1 MQVIASNLISGALAE
16 VQHAGDAV
24 LFPMQQY
31 WWFYAVF
38 TLFVLAVLA
47 LDLGVFHRQAHEVK
61 YKEAVAWS
69 AVWITL
75 ALLFNLGFWF
85 YTSWKLALPECA
97 ELVKSMGY
105 ASPQKA
111 ANDVSLEFLAGYL
124 IEKSLSVD
132 NVFVFVVI
140 FQFFAVPAKYQHRV
154 LFYGILGALISRA
167 IFIALGSVLLQ
178 YAVVIWVFGAFLVFT
193 GAKLLFPHEQKKDL
207 SSNPV
212 LRVMRRV
219 MPVTKDFH
227 EQRFLVNI
235 GGVRHATPLLVALL
249 VVEFTDIL
257 FALDSVPAIFAVT
270 REPLIVFTS
279 NIFAILGLRALY
291 FLLAGAMDTFHL
303 LHYGLG
309 VVLMFV
315 GVKLVLPIFGMHV
328 PIGISLSVICG
339 VIGASIALSLLFPK
353 KPHAA

>member
-1 MQVIASNLISGALAE
+1 M
-16 VQHAGDAV
+16 
-24 LFPMQQY
+24 
-31 WWFYAVF
+31 
-38 TLFVLAVLA
+38 
-47 LDLGVFHRQAHEVK
+47 
-61 YKEAVAWS
+61 KEA
-69 AVWITL
+69 AVWSLIWVAVSFVFVGWL
-75 ALLFNLGFWF
+75 WWYLGG
-85 YTSWKLALPECA
+85 T
-97 ELVKSMGY
+97 GTD
-105 ASPQKA
+105 A
-111 ANDVSLEFLAGYL
+111 AARAVANTKSLEFITGYL
-124 IEKSLSVD
+124 VEKALAVD
-132 NVFVFVVI
+132 NIFVFLMV
-140 FQFFAVPAKYQHRV
+140 FTYFAVPPEFQKRV
-154 LFYGILGALISRA
+154 LMIGILGALVLRA
-167 IFIALGSVLLQ
+167 VMILIGAWLIAQFHWIL
-178 YAVVIWVFGAFLVFT
+178 YVFGAFLVFT

-207 SSNPV
+207 STNPV

-227 EQRFLVNI
+227 EQRFLVKI

>member
-1 MQVIASNLISGALAE
+1 
-16 VQHAGDAV
+16 
-24 LFPMQQY
+24 
-31 WWFYAVF
+31 
-38 TLFVLAVLA
+38 
-47 LDLGVFHRQAHEVK
+47 
-61 YKEAVAWS
+61 
-69 AVWITL
+69 
-75 ALLFNLGFWF
+75 
-85 YTSWKLALPECA
+85 
-97 ELVKSMGY
+97 
-105 ASPQKA
+105 
-111 ANDVSLEFLAGYL
+111 
-124 IEKSLSVD
+124 
-132 NVFVFVVI
+132 
-140 FQFFAVPAKYQHRV
+140 
-154 LFYGILGALISRA
+154 
-167 IFIALGSVLLQ
+167 
-178 YAVVIWVFGAFLVFT
+178 
-193 GAKLLFPHEQKKDL
+193 
-207 SSNPV
+207 
-212 LRVMRRV
+212 
-219 MPVTKDFH
+219 
-227 EQRFLVNI
+227 
-235 GGVRHATPLLVALL
+235 VRHATPLLVALL

>member
-1 MQVIASNLISGALAE
+1 MKAMATDSAQRYDSAIAMRRDI
-16 VQHAGDAV
+16 
-24 LFPMQQY
+24 
-31 WWFYAVF
+31 
-38 TLFVLAVLA
+38 
-47 LDLGVFHRQAHEVK
+47 
-61 YKEAVAWS
+61 EAF
-69 AVWITL
+69 I
-75 ALLFNLGFWF
+75 G
-85 YTSWKLALPECA
+85 
-97 ELVKSMGY
+97 G
-105 ASPQKA
+105 
-111 ANDVSLEFLAGYL
+111 
-124 IEKSLSVD
+124 
-132 NVFVFVVI
+132 
-140 FQFFAVPAKYQHRV
+140 HRV
-154 LFYGILGALISRA
+154 SVAPGPP
-167 IFIALGSVLLQ
+167 GSL
-178 YAVVIWVFGAFLVFT
+178 
-193 GAKLLFPHEQKKDL
+193 
-207 SSNPV
+207 V